1 VFWVLVVAEGC
12 TKKKVPRR
20 KISGEFWRTAD
31 LGSRGL
37 SSAMRLSL
45 VPLHVPHAALD
56 THPARRC
63 CAHDGAMLDF
73 MENVQHAFYD
83 ASHWNVDN
91 SYGALNATARGPA
104 LRPIFFQT
112 LC

>member
-1 VFWVLVVAEGC
+1 
-12 TKKKVPRR
+12 
-20 KISGEFWRTAD
+20 
-31 LGSRGL
+31 
-37 SSAMRLSL
+37 
-45 VPLHVPHAALD
+45 
-56 THPARRC
+56 
-63 CAHDGAMLDF
+63 MLDF